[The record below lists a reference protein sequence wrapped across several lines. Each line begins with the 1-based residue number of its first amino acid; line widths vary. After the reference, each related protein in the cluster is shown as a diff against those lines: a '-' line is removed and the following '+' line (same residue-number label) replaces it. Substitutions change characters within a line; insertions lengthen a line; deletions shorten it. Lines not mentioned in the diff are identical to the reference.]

1 MMLDYYEEALKELEE
16 IEINLDD
23 LNHNEL
29 RSALSSIVDRGWLQI
44 ETIYGTRP
52 NKKHTKEEVQKHFD
66 AMLNVVPIT
75 RIGSENKNKK

>member
-1 MMLDYYEEALKELEE
+1 MEE

-29 RSALSSIVDRGWLQI
+29 RTALSSIVSRGWLQI
-44 ETIYGTRP
+44 ETMYGAKP
-52 NKKHTKEEVQKHFD
+52 NKKHTKEEIQRHFD

-75 RIGSENKNKK
+75 RVGSENKSKK